1 MSGKGTGTIGQ
12 QYAAWPY
19 PAVPL
24 LANVDST
31 HPWQLHCASLWD
43 RCGSGP
49 APARPRVW
57 IAGCGTF
64 QPYVFGIADPKA
76 EILATD
82 VSEPSLDRAR
92 LRCRLHGVKN
102 VAFAPCDL
110 EDPSTWPDGRF
121 HLIECYGVLMNLR
134 DPLSTLT
141 ALGQRLEPG
150 GVLRVMVYPHFSR
163 TRIFQLQRLA
173 RLLGFHAGDRTHP
186 RRFRAVCRS
195 LPKNHPLRWA
205 FTNYADSRNDAGI
218 VDAFLHAGDRGF
230 TGWQLGALAADAGLR
245 PGCYVHRPW
254 AQPDVAAQ
262 RLGLTDRAASTVL
275 GYLDLW
281 QQLRQNFVTAFVRD
295 DRGPADPG
303 PLRPHPTFASAN
315 GSLRHALR
323 LLRLRLFGG
332 RVPTRTGD
340 GDLVLRA
347 REARELASAAPASES
362 TARLREEGLWLGGD
376 PRDELP
382 MRPHDVVPGEAEFLQ
397 STRSLR
403 LGRRAPNP
411 LYAHLFA
418 ALEAHR
424 TWPGLALPSLD
435 DQLRRWLPWT
445 ESLGPDRLAD
455 RLVPY
460 AAISRH
466 PEAFADH
473 FARGPLAVA
482 AGWHEVRL
490 RDDASQLARARA
502 FVREHGAPN
511 EVLDDATAR
520 ELAATCFAHED
531 LFLTLLPA

>member
-1 MSGKGTGTIGQ
+1 MAGKGTGSIGQ

-43 RCGSGP
+43 RCGSGQ

-64 QPYVFGIADPKA
+64 QPYVFGVADPKA

-102 VAFAPCDL
+102 VAFQPCDL
-110 EDPSTWPDGRF
+110 EDPSTWPQGRF
-121 HLIECYGVLMNLR
+121 DLIECYGVLMNLK

-141 ALGQRLEPG
+141 ALGERLTKG

-163 TRIFQLQRLA
+163 TRIFQLQRVA

-186 RRFRAVCRS
+186 RRFRALCRS
-195 LPKNHPLRWA
+195 LPRTHPLRWA
-205 FTNYADSRNDAGI
+205 FTSYADSRNDAGV

-230 TGWQLGALAADAGLR
+230 TGWQLGALAEGAGLR
-245 PGCYVHRPW
+245 PGCFVHRPW
-254 AQPDVAAQ
+254 AQPDLARE
-262 RLGLTDRAASTVL
+262 RLQLTDRAASTVL

-281 QQLRQNFVTAFVRD
+281 QQLRQNFVVAFVRD

-303 PLRPHPTFASAN
+303 PLRPHPTFASSN

-347 REARELASAAPASES
+347 REARELANAQPGSDSL
-362 TARLREEGLWLGGD
+362 ARLRDEGLWLGGE
-376 PRDELP
+376 PREPAP
-382 MRPHDVVPGEAEFLQ
+382 MRAHDPVPGEARFLA
-397 STRSLR
+397 STTALR
-403 LGRRAPNP
+403 TGRRAPNP

-418 ALEAHR
+418 ALEADR
-424 TWPGLALPSLD
+424 SWPELALPSLD

-445 ESLGPDRLAD
+445 EPLGPERLAD

-466 PEAFADH
+466 AAAFADH
-473 FARGPLAVA
+473 FARGPLEVA

-490 RDDASQLARARA
+490 RDDASQLANARA
-502 FVREHGAPN
+502 FAREHGVPN
-511 EVLDDATAR
+511 EALDDATAR
-520 ELAATCFAHED
+520 ELAATCFAHDD